1 MKKLIVLV
9 LVLASFGCS
18 KDNGSSTA
26 PTKKELFSKTWKQ
39 TDILASLGAGIQT
52 SVFTTVLTAC
62 QQDNLWQ
69 FKTDG
74 TYTLLE
80 GATRCPTSTSDVV
93 ATGTWS
99 FLENETKVTF
109 TDAVNGTQTFTI
121 QELTATTMRLTGM
134 ITYQGTPVNVTVIF
148 TAN

>member
-1 MKKLIVLV
+1 MKNLFVFALIL
-9 LVLASFGCS
+9 LSFSCS
-18 KDNGSSTA
+18 KDDNKAPA
-26 PTKKELFSKTWKQ
+26 PTKKDLFAKTWRQ
-39 TDILASLGAGIQT
+39 TDILAALGGGVQS

-80 GATRCPTSTSDVV
+80 GATRCPTSTSDVIT
-93 ATGTWS
+93 TGTWTFS
-99 FLENETKVTF
+99 ENDTKVTF
-109 TDAVNGTQTFTI
+109 VDAVNGTQTFTI
-121 QELTATTMRLTGM
+121 LELTATTMRLNGQ
-134 ITYQGTPVNVTVIF
+134 INYQGTPVNVTAVF